1 MQYLIIENQVK
12 SLQYLL
18 ASLNWRE
25 VAREARRREF
35 LRTAV
40 RYNQLIIPKEFTLL
54 LYLVLIIIPCS
65 FYLHKIILIHTKVP
79 APSKHRANNNH
90 CNPCHGAPSRRAL
103 HGVEILHLRRCR
115 GLESSLCEHKRI
127 LRILY
132 SSLHGKQLPFSKNH
146 IPCDAT
152 MGRERCTE
160 STSLSTQQNGKQQD
174 THSTFKPTP
183 AQGAKRVE
191 QQ

>member
-1 MQYLIIENQVK
+1 MQFLIIANQVR
-12 SLQYLL
+12 SLQYPL

-25 VAREARRREF
+25 VAREARRKEF
-35 LRTAV
+35 PTASAV
-40 RYNQLIIPKEFTLL
+40 YNQLIIPKEFTLFFL
-54 LYLVLIIIPCS
+54 STQDS
-65 FYLHKIILIHTKVP
+65 FNLCKILLIHTKVP

-103 HGVEILHLRRCR
+103 HGVEIPYLRRCR

-132 SSLHGKQLPFSKNH
+132 SSLHRKQLPFGKKH

-152 MGRERCTE
+152 LGRERCTE
-160 STSLSTQQNGKQQD
+160 STSLS
-174 THSTFKPTP
+174 
-183 AQGAKRVE
+183 E
-191 QQ
+191 